1 MNISLT
7 ASHIFQLFS
16 EISKILSKYSIN
28 SPEAEAELIINHFF
42 NISRSQIY
50 LKPDLP
56 VSPEILTEISNLLA
70 KRCQHD
76 PLQYLLGE
84 VEFYNSILKV
94 TPDVLIPRPETEL
107 LVDIILQENPD
118 KGIRMCDLGTGS
130 GAIAIAL
137 KKARPDWQVTATD
150 ISPVALKLARQNAQ
164 NNHCQIDFL
173 LSDIFS
179 DIDTK
184 FDLIV
189 SNPPY
194 ISESDY
200 LLLESEIFYEPKTAL
215 IASEDGLYFY
225 HKIIQSASKYMHLPA
240 TLYLEIGAEQSSR
253 ITKLAVQ
260 AGASKIIT
268 KQDYNNFDRIMI
280 IKFS

>member
-268 KQDYNNFDRIMI
+268 KQDYNNFDRFMI
-280 IKFS
+280 INFS